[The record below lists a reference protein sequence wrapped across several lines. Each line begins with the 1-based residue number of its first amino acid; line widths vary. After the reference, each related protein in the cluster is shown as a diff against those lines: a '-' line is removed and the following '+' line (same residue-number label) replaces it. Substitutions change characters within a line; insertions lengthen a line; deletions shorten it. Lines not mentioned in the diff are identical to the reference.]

1 MKRTGERNFY
11 IQSSNTHL
19 VNILEDNYYM
29 ELGVVSLKTIN
40 KLLSR
45 QVIDLSQ
52 LIYFEI
58 LNSGIGTITK
68 DLASD
73 VNFQLNYLLSL
84 RQKSSS
90 NKFFLTCGMMRY
102 IDELGC
108 ERYAPIVLIP
118 IEIDYQNVRIVCS
131 SSPLPN
137 RLLIKKI
144 ATLIKETAEE
154 QNRFIDVNMANTF
167 ATIGQI
173 DKYCEELAKEA
184 NLKFSPSNFLTV
196 CKVEYYDF
204 AISNSFFT
212 PERSVYETTSGDI
225 IHNYFRDIKAI
236 LPTNIDQKHVILKV
250 DHGDNFAVD
259 GRLGSGKTYTIL
271 NIIADQIQ
279 KGKKI
284 LYVNQD
290 LDNIWDLEK
299 NLRFLKIDH
308 YAYNLTK
315 NLRDITVPEA
325 ELPVFLDKTWT
336 DENMEIIKQFERGL
350 SIKTNGFTHQYIM
363 EKLAIIKNSRLD
375 LIPMEIEISLEKYE
389 VDDIYQSLQ
398 KVEECLLKIDHYDTN
413 IWKKLHTSH
422 NNITIDEIKERTNR
436 LYDLQITLKEEVE
449 HYCKKYHLQIPKHIH
464 DLNKLIEHIVSFS
477 AVTPLPIWQ
486 IKEIREQAINA
497 LKEIQTLSDIHF
509 NLTKYYTSNINS
521 EYEPGRAKLILKELC
536 SDFIKIQTNSD
547 YDDTI
552 FIDRLLA
559 SNNRI
564 HVLIDS
570 INTNL
575 EKLENLTKEIFS
587 IFAIKKFE
595 HFMYGFFEKTE
606 TYLDENMLETA
617 WVNAYLEDTKKFKSV
632 GEIVKA
638 KYEAAQKGRKSFE
651 EYLLHDNGLYNEEIS
666 GLISS
671 KQFDRLAQKYFD
683 KKVLKN
689 EHINVQIKLEKVR
702 EYYQLGTELNAYV
715 KNDAYRG
722 NTTDEFQWASY
733 IKFYDFI
740 GALNAKEEAMFGQLL
755 KHNKNKSLIDLS
767 EYTKVLKNF
776 KAECYQSDSLAT
788 QLQNY
793 NIIVNNEYSY
803 EKREGL
809 RNSESYLQKT
819 VVLKEELNKIFNHN
833 TRITYNQLAELIEAD
848 KQYLEMIKTIN
859 TKEKTYISLL
869 GSNYQKFDTVI
880 SNTGQTIEHFA
891 EFIIRIQNGTDIDKL
906 LKNENLD
913 GLVKGAVQLRA
924 LCSDW
929 IAALRQFSLCF
940 KGGKSNL
947 QEEGFASCLNIMKD
961 FMLSINQIEP
971 ILYINQVRN
980 KVRDHHL
987 LCLDNIIEK
996 AAPNDKLA
1004 ESYLYESLTR
1014 LHNSIIIKR
1023 PYMLDFANYENSFS
1037 QYETYEIDYCTR
1049 NIKELQKMEEK
1060 RPKGRLGN
1068 IKFND
1073 YDRIVTNMG
1082 RNISL
1087 FMADLDIFNGK
1098 IDLEPFDLVIIDD
1111 GHLSSSN
1118 KYNRIVECRQVV
1130 VFGDKSFQ
1138 SSIAN
1143 TLMQRIAESCIVPY
1157 HNRYVRM
1164 SPLFSNLWSSHNRYV
1179 YSFNTQVT
1187 KQKINSLAHLAQIVV
1202 EFFNKNTRHII
1213 NVVVGNENTRRDIY
1227 AKIILMLQQYYA
1239 TSEIIEILCYNIR
1252 IINAQNEG
1260 SRYVNDAII
1269 YYNDFLEYENN
1280 QKELIFKNF
1289 VVISNGTYIYYVGHK
1304 REQVN
1309 QEILKDINRTI
1320 GKNIHHLVHPTGIA
1334 KLLYD
1339 RLKNQNINVSD
1350 GFGAFDFI
1358 IKEANTVAIMI
1369 IGKADD
1375 ESYSL
1380 LDEYGY
1386 YYREYQRNGWIVEIL
1401 YSGELINNFDQ
1412 TIEEVIKLAK
1422 GDENEKK

>member
-40 KLLSR
+40 KLLAR
-45 QVIDLSQ
+45 QVIDLAQ

-58 LNSGIGTITK
+58 LNSGVGAITN
-68 DLASD
+68 DFVSD

-118 IEIDYQNVRIVCS
+118 IEIDYQNARIVCS

-137 RLLIKKI
+137 RLLLKKI
-144 ATLIKETAEE
+144 STLIKETPED
-154 QNRFIDVNMANTF
+154 QNRFVDTNMANTF
-167 ATIGQI
+167 TTIGQI

-204 AISNSFFT
+204 AISSSFFT
-212 PERSVYETTSGDI
+212 PERSVYETTSQEI

-271 NIIADQIQ
+271 NIIADQIL

-315 NLRDITVPEA
+315 NLRNITVPEA

-336 DENMEIIKQFERGL
+336 DENMETIKQFEHGL

-363 EKLAIIKNSRLD
+363 ENLAVIKNSRLD

-389 VDDIYQSLQ
+389 VNDIYQSLK
-398 KVEECLLKIDHYDTN
+398 KVEECLLKIDRYDTN

-422 NNITIDEIKERTNR
+422 NNITLDEIKERTNR

-449 HYCKKYHLQIPKHIH
+449 KYCKKYQLQIPKHIH

-477 AVTPLPIWQ
+477 AVTPLPVWQ
-486 IKEIREQAINA
+486 VEEVRKQAITA
-497 LKEIQTLSDIHF
+497 LREIQTLSDTHF

-521 EYEPGRAKLILKELC
+521 EYTPGRAKQILKELC
-536 SDFIKIQTNSD
+536 SDFIKIKNTDN

-552 FIDRLLA
+552 FVDRLLA

-564 HVLIDS
+564 HVLIDG

-575 EKLENLTKEIFS
+575 DKLESLSKQIFN

-595 HFMYGFFEKTE
+595 RYMYGFFEKVE
-606 TYLDENMLETA
+606 AYLDDHMIETA
-617 WVNAYLEDTKKFKSV
+617 WVTTYLTDPKKFKSI
-632 GEIVKA
+632 GEIFKVKH
-638 KYEAAQKGRKSFE
+638 EELQKCRKSFE
-651 EYLLHDNGLYNEEIS
+651 GYLLHDNGLFNDEIR
-666 GLISS
+666 GLIEG
-671 KQFDRLAQKYFD
+671 KQFDRLVQKYFD
-683 KKVLKN
+683 KKTLKN
-689 EHINVQIKLEKVR
+689 EHLNIQNKIDEVKEYHQIGKL
-702 EYYQLGTELNAYV
+702 LNIYV
-715 KNDAYRG
+715 KNNSYRG
-722 NTTDEFQWASY
+722 NTSDEFQWTSFA
-733 IKFYDFI
+733 KFCEFTN
-740 GALNAKEEAMFGQLL
+740 ALDSKEEELFGQLL
-755 KHNKNKSLIDLS
+755 KLNKNKSIIDLS
-767 EYTKVLKNF
+767 EYTKILKNF

-788 QLQNY
+788 QLENY
-793 NIIVNNEYSY
+793 NIIISDEYSF
-803 EKREGL
+803 EKRDGL
-809 RNSESYLQKT
+809 RKSETYLRKSVT
-819 VVLKEELNKIFNHN
+819 LKEELNNIFNSN
-833 TRITYNQLAELIEAD
+833 TRITYNQVAELIEAD
-848 KQYLEMIKTIN
+848 KQYLEMSKTIDA
-859 TKEKTYISLL
+859 KEKTYISLL

-891 EFIIRIQNGTDIDKL
+891 EFSIRIQKGADIDKL
-906 LKNENLD
+906 LKTENLN
-913 GLVKGAVQLRA
+913 GLIKGAVDLRS

-929 IAALRQFSLCF
+929 ITALRQFSLCF

-947 QEEGFASCLNIMKD
+947 QEEGFANCLNIMKN
-961 FMLSINQIEP
+961 FVLSINQIEP
-971 ILYINQVRN
+971 ILYINHVRN

-987 LCLDNIIEK
+987 LCLDGIIEK
-996 AAPNDKLA
+996 AVENDKLA
-1004 ESYLYESLTR
+1004 DSYLYESLTR

-1037 QYETYEIDYCTR
+1037 QYETYEIDYCTK
-1049 NIKELQKMEEK
+1049 NIQELQRMEEK

-1073 YDRIVTNMG
+1073 YDRIITSMG

-1164 SPLFSNLWSSHNRYV
+1164 SPRFNNLWTAHNRYV
-1179 YSFNTQVT
+1179 YSFDTQVT

-1227 AKIILMLQQYYA
+1227 AKIILMLQRYYS

-1269 YYNDFLEYENN
+1269 YYNDFLDYEDN

-1289 VVISNGTYIYYVGHK
+1289 VVISNGIYIYYVGHK

-1339 RLKNQNINVSD
+1339 RLKTRNINVSD

-1422 GDENEKK
+1422 GDENDKK